1 MTDAGE
7 PSCYEEAMSDEN
19 KEEWSEAMQDEMNS
33 LYENDTFELV
43 NLPKG
48 KKALKN
54 KWVYRVKT
62 EENTSHPR
70 YKVRLV
76 VKGFSQKKV
85 IDYGEIFSPVVKM
98 SLVRVVLGMAATM
111 DLEIEQLDVKTAFL
125 HGDLEEEI
133 YMEQPEGFMVAGKEH
148 LV

>member
-54 KWVYRVKT
+54 K
-62 EENTSHPR
+62 
-70 YKVRLV
+70 
-76 VKGFSQKKV
+76 
-85 IDYGEIFSPVVKM
+85 
-98 SLVRVVLGMAATM
+98 
-111 DLEIEQLDVKTAFL
+111 
-125 HGDLEEEI
+125 
-133 YMEQPEGFMVAGKEH
+133 
-148 LV
+148 